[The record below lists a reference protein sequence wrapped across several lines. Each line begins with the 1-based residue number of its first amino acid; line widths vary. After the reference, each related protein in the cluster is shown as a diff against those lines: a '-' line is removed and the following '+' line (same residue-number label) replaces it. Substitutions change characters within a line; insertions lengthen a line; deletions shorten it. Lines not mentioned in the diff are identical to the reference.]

1 MWQVEFKNLGPDKV
15 SDRITMEPLDF
26 DAVIDHASKYLAPGE
41 VDVAADA
48 NPWEADEING
58 IIMRVEANG
67 IAGWFRARRI
77 KDGH

>member
-1 MWQVEFKNLGPDKV
+1 MWQVEFKNMGTARV
-15 SDRITMEPLDF
+15 NDRITMEPLDF

-48 NPWEADEING
+48 NPWERDEING
-58 IIMRVEANG
+58 IIMRVGVNG
-67 IAGWFRARRI
+67 IAGQFKARRI